1 MDNDIFLV
9 IQQVCLTASGLPLPA
24 KSLQDE
30 QEHWGDHLAFA
41 ACALF
46 APAFHFSIEVIFVKT
61 SCILL
66 AAVLALTLSACL
78 APASSTPASAPES
91 SSAVSSAPAFS
102 SEAASSSVI
111 RSDYF
116 YVTES
121 DSSASDLK
129 DASVSAPDLATPDS
143 DAFTRFEAGL
153 SDLGISSSERVTM
166 DATYIGGEAGYKY
179 QCEGYKIELYQFDPE
194 SDAYKKAESEG
205 IVTLEGFGD
214 FSALAHDGL
223 VLLNNSSLPQEIV
236 DLFNSL

>member
-1 MDNDIFLV
+1 M
-9 IQQVCLTASGLPLPA
+9 
-24 KSLQDE
+24 
-30 QEHWGDHLAFA
+30 
-41 ACALF
+41 
-46 APAFHFSIEVIFVKT
+46 KT

-66 AAVLALTLSACL
+66 AAVLALTLSACS

-91 SSAVSSAPAFS
+91 SSAVSSAPASS

-111 RSDYF
+111 RSDSF

-153 SDLGISSSERVTM
+153 SELGIFFSERVTM

>member
-1 MDNDIFLV
+1 M
-9 IQQVCLTASGLPLPA
+9 
-24 KSLQDE
+24 
-30 QEHWGDHLAFA
+30 
-41 ACALF
+41 
-46 APAFHFSIEVIFVKT
+46 KT

-91 SSAVSSAPAFS
+91 SSAVSSAPASS

-153 SDLGISSSERVTM
+153 SDLGISFSERVTM

>member
-1 MDNDIFLV
+1 M
-9 IQQVCLTASGLPLPA
+9 
-24 KSLQDE
+24 
-30 QEHWGDHLAFA
+30 
-41 ACALF
+41 
-46 APAFHFSIEVIFVKT
+46 KT

-91 SSAVSSAPAFS
+91 SSAVSSAPASS

-153 SDLGISSSERVTM
+153 SELGIFFSERVTM

>member
-1 MDNDIFLV
+1 M
-9 IQQVCLTASGLPLPA
+9 
-24 KSLQDE
+24 
-30 QEHWGDHLAFA
+30 GDHLAFA

-66 AAVLALTLSACL
+66 AAVLALTLPACL

-121 DSSASDLK
+121 DSSASDLT

-153 SDLGISSSERVTM
+153 SDLGISFSERVTM
-166 DATYIGGEAGYKY
+166 DATHIGGEAGYKY
-179 QCEGYKIELYQFDPE
+179 QCEGYKIELYQFDLE

>member
-1 MDNDIFLV
+1 M
-9 IQQVCLTASGLPLPA
+9 
-24 KSLQDE
+24 
-30 QEHWGDHLAFA
+30 
-41 ACALF
+41 
-46 APAFHFSIEVIFVKT
+46 KT

-66 AAVLALTLSACL
+66 AAVLALTLPACL

-91 SSAVSSAPAFS
+91 SSAVSSAPASS

-153 SDLGISSSERVTM
+153 SELGIFFSERVTM

>member
-1 MDNDIFLV
+1 M
-9 IQQVCLTASGLPLPA
+9 
-24 KSLQDE
+24 
-30 QEHWGDHLAFA
+30 GDHLAFA

-91 SSAVSSAPAFS
+91 SSAVSSAPASS

-121 DSSASDLK
+121 DTSASDLK

-153 SDLGISSSERVTM
+153 SDLGIFFSKRVTM

>member
-1 MDNDIFLV
+1 M
-9 IQQVCLTASGLPLPA
+9 
-24 KSLQDE
+24 
-30 QEHWGDHLAFA
+30 
-41 ACALF
+41 
-46 APAFHFSIEVIFVKT
+46 KT

-78 APASSTPASAPES
+78 TPASSTPASAPES
-91 SSAVSSAPAFS
+91 SSAVSSAPASS

-153 SDLGISSSERVTM
+153 SDLGISFSERVTM

-223 VLLNNSSLPQEIV
+223 VLLNNISLPQEIV
-236 DLFNSL
+236 YLFNSL

>member
-1 MDNDIFLV
+1 M
-9 IQQVCLTASGLPLPA
+9 
-24 KSLQDE
+24 
-30 QEHWGDHLAFA
+30 GDHLAFA

-91 SSAVSSAPAFS
+91 SSAISSAPASS

-153 SDLGISSSERVTM
+153 SELGIFFSERVTM

-223 VLLNNSSLPQEIV
+223 VLLNTSSLPQEIV

>member
-1 MDNDIFLV
+1 M
-9 IQQVCLTASGLPLPA
+9 
-24 KSLQDE
+24 
-30 QEHWGDHLAFA
+30 GDHLAFA

-91 SSAVSSAPAFS
+91 SSAVSSAPASS

-129 DASVSAPDLATPDS
+129 DASVSAPNLATPDS

-153 SDLGISSSERVTM
+153 SELGIFFSERVTM

>member
-1 MDNDIFLV
+1 M
-9 IQQVCLTASGLPLPA
+9 
-24 KSLQDE
+24 
-30 QEHWGDHLAFA
+30 
-41 ACALF
+41 
-46 APAFHFSIEVIFVKT
+46 KT

-91 SSAVSSAPAFS
+91 SSAVSSAPASS

-111 RSDYF
+111 HSDYF

-129 DASVSAPDLATPDS
+129 DASVSAPDLVTPDS

-153 SDLGISSSERVTM
+153 SDLGIFFSERVTM

>member
-1 MDNDIFLV
+1 M
-9 IQQVCLTASGLPLPA
+9 
-24 KSLQDE
+24 
-30 QEHWGDHLAFA
+30 
-41 ACALF
+41 
-46 APAFHFSIEVIFVKT
+46 KT

-78 APASSTPASAPES
+78 APASSTPASAPEF
-91 SSAVSSAPAFS
+91 SSAVSSAPASS

-153 SDLGISSSERVTM
+153 SDLGISFSERVTM

>member
-1 MDNDIFLV
+1 M
-9 IQQVCLTASGLPLPA
+9 
-24 KSLQDE
+24 
-30 QEHWGDHLAFA
+30 
-41 ACALF
+41 
-46 APAFHFSIEVIFVKT
+46 KT

-91 SSAVSSAPAFS
+91 SSAVSSAPASS

-153 SDLGISSSERVTM
+153 SELGIFFSERVTM

-223 VLLNNSSLPQEIV
+223 VLLNTSSLPQEIV

>member
-1 MDNDIFLV
+1 M
-9 IQQVCLTASGLPLPA
+9 
-24 KSLQDE
+24 
-30 QEHWGDHLAFA
+30 
-41 ACALF
+41 
-46 APAFHFSIEVIFVKT
+46 KT

-91 SSAVSSAPAFS
+91 SSAVSSAPASS

-129 DASVSAPDLATPDS
+129 DASVSAPNLATPDS

-153 SDLGISSSERVTM
+153 SELGIFFSERVTM

-236 DLFNSL
+236 DLFDSL

>member
-1 MDNDIFLV
+1 MSKNIGGPSRFC
-9 IQQVCLTASGLPLPA
+9 CLP
-24 KSLQDE
+24 
-30 QEHWGDHLAFA
+30 
-41 ACALF
+41 LF

-61 SCILL
+61 SYILL

-91 SSAVSSAPAFS
+91 SSAVSSAPASS
-102 SEAASSSVI
+102 SEAASSSVV

-129 DASVSAPDLATPDS
+129 DASVSAPDLATPAS

-153 SDLGISSSERVTM
+153 SDLGISFSERVTM

>member
-1 MDNDIFLV
+1 M
-9 IQQVCLTASGLPLPA
+9 
-24 KSLQDE
+24 
-30 QEHWGDHLAFA
+30 
-41 ACALF
+41 
-46 APAFHFSIEVIFVKT
+46 KT

-91 SSAVSSAPAFS
+91 SSAVSSAPASS

-129 DASVSAPDLATPDS
+129 DASVSAPNLATPDS

-153 SDLGISSSERVTM
+153 SELGIFFSERVTM

>member
-1 MDNDIFLV
+1 M
-9 IQQVCLTASGLPLPA
+9 
-24 KSLQDE
+24 
-30 QEHWGDHLAFA
+30 
-41 ACALF
+41 
-46 APAFHFSIEVIFVKT
+46 KT

-78 APASSTPASAPES
+78 APASSTPASSPES
-91 SSAVSSAPAFS
+91 SSAVSSAPASS

-153 SDLGISSSERVTM
+153 SDLGISFSERVTM

>member
-1 MDNDIFLV
+1 M
-9 IQQVCLTASGLPLPA
+9 
-24 KSLQDE
+24 K
-30 QEHWGDHLAFA
+30 
-41 ACALF
+41 
-46 APAFHFSIEVIFVKT
+46 FSCT
-61 SCILL
+61 LL
-66 AAVLALTLSACL
+66 AAVLALTLSACS
-78 APASSTPASAPES
+78 APASSTPASSAPASALESSSAQSTAPASSSEETSSPES
-91 SSAVSSAPAFS
+91 SS
-102 SEAASSSVI
+102 VI
-111 RSDYF
+111 HFDYF

-121 DSSASDLK
+121 DSSASDLT
-129 DASVSAPDLATPDS
+129 DAPVSAPDLATPDS

-153 SDLGISSSERVTM
+153 SDLGISFSERVTM

>member
-1 MDNDIFLV
+1 M
-9 IQQVCLTASGLPLPA
+9 
-24 KSLQDE
+24 
-30 QEHWGDHLAFA
+30 GDHLAFA

-91 SSAVSSAPAFS
+91 SSAVSSAPASS
-102 SEAASSSVI
+102 SETASSSVI
-111 RSDYF
+111 RSDSF

-153 SDLGISSSERVTM
+153 SELGIFFSERVTM